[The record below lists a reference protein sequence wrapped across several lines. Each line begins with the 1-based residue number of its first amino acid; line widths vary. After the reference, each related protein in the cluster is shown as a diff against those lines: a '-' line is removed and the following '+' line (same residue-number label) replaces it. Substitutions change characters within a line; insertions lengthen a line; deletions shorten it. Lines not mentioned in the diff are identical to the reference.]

1 MPEAYRFSDNQVIS
15 QEQLLELYGSV
26 GWTAYTDQPALL
38 QQAVAKS
45 LKVISLWQ
53 GEKLCGL
60 IRVVGDGL
68 TIIYIQDILVN
79 PSFQKQGLGSQLMTK
94 IFEAYPEVR
103 QKVLLTEETP
113 GTRRFY
119 ESLGFNSC
127 DDGNVVAF
135 GKFK

>member
-26 GWTAYTDQPALL
+26 GWTAYTDQLALL
-38 QQAVAKS
+38 QQAVANS

-135 GKFK
+135 GKLK